1 LSSNKKNWNIRLNT
15 AEHKANKE
23 NENNNNAGNTSMLGS
38 SIMGG
43 SSLIQNS
50 ALLDIYEETDL
61 EESKKRELDDL
72 IKSVPYNL
80 CVALIKISQLH
91 NYEPLDIETLY
102 QKVLPAFS
110 LLRRNDGTK
119 YTSQSV
125 QTVRSAM
132 VSNKLYTR
140 TEDGKYL
147 LNIMQAIKI
156 LKNIK
161 HKKTV
166 NTNQQIKTVTSDDDN
181 NNRVRGNLEN
191 FDNNASSFMNY
202 ESPSSLENMA
212 AAGFAGLS
220 SGGMAVGGKKK
231 FKKVKKG
238 KEGVKQRIEKF
249 EKTFLVLKNL
259 LKVSSNDKLLYSQLN
274 FDFANI
280 ADPTKLGENKLN
292 VDKII
297 GMLCVFKF
305 FRPFI
310 ERCFSSIQCQENIME
325 KIMEINSE
333 VNYMDSIFKFEE
345 EARAKKLEKN
355 KF

>member
-1 LSSNKKNWNIRLNT
+1 MI
-15 AEHKANKE
+15 E
-23 NENNNNAGNTSMLGS
+23 NSLA
-38 SIMGG
+38 GG
-43 SSLIQNS
+43 SSLIQAS
-50 ALLDIYEETDL
+50 SLLDIYEETDL
-61 EESKKRELDDL
+61 EETHKRELDEL

-91 NYEPLDIETLY
+91 NYEPLDIDTLY

-140 TEDGKYL
+140 NGNGKYT
-147 LNIMQAIKI
+147 LNIQQAIKI
-156 LKNIK
+156 LRNIK
-161 HKKTV
+161 NKKSV
-166 NTNQQIKTVTSDDDN
+166 NTNQQLKQVTYDDKSKVRENIENIDN
-181 NNRVRGNLEN
+181 NTSSFMNY
-191 FDNNASSFMNY
+191 DNPASSFMN
-202 ESPSSLENMA
+202 S
-212 AAGFAGLS
+212 GFTGALNL
-220 SGGMAVGGKKK
+220 GGGSKKK
-231 FKKVKKG
+231 SKKVKKG

-274 FDFANI
+274 FDFAGM
-280 ADPTKLGENKLN
+280 ADPMRMGENKLN
-292 VDKII
+292 VDKIV

-310 ERCFSSIQCQENIME
+310 ERCFNSLQCQENIME

-345 EARAKKLEKN
+345 DITDKKHKAPVN
-355 KF
+355 AN

>member
-1 LSSNKKNWNIRLNT
+1 
-15 AEHKANKE
+15 
-23 NENNNNAGNTSMLGS
+23 M
-38 SIMGG
+38 
-43 SSLIQNS
+43 
-50 ALLDIYEETDL
+50 
-61 EESKKRELDDL
+61 
-72 IKSVPYNL
+72 
-80 CVALIKISQLH
+80 IKISQLH
-91 NYEPLDIETLY
+91 NYEPLDIDTLY

-140 TEDGKYL
+140 NSNGKYV
-147 LNIMQAIKI
+147 LNIQQAIKI
-156 LKNIK
+156 LRNIK
-161 HKKTV
+161 NKKSV
-166 NTNQQIKTVTSDDDN
+166 NTNQQLKQVTYDDN
-181 NNRVRGNLEN
+181 SKIRGNLEN
-191 FDNNASSFMNY
+191 DDNNASSFMNY
-202 ESPSSLENMA
+202 ENPVSYMNSGFGGSL
-212 AAGFAGLS
+212 
-220 SGGMAVGGKKK
+220 AVSGGKKK
-231 FKKVKKG
+231 SKKVKKG

-274 FDFANI
+274 FDFAGM
-280 ADPTKLGENKLN
+280 ADPMRIGENRVN
-292 VDKII
+292 VDKIV

-310 ERCFSSIQCQENIME
+310 ERCFNSLQCQENIME

>member
-1 LSSNKKNWNIRLNT
+1 M
-15 AEHKANKE
+15 E
-23 NENNNNAGNTSMLGS
+23 NENNNNNAGNNSMLGS

-43 SSLIQNS
+43 SSLIQGS

-61 EESKKRELDDL
+61 EESKKRELDEL

-91 NYEPLDIETLY
+91 NYEALDIETLY
-102 QKVLPAFS
+102 QKVLPAFP

-125 QTVRSAM
+125 QTVRSAT

-140 TEDGKYL
+140 TDDGKYL
-147 LNIMQAIKI
+147 LNVMQAIKI

-161 HKKTV
+161 NKKTV
-166 NTNQQIKTVTSDDDN
+166 NTNNQIKGETVVENTKPRNNNNYDNLDN
-181 NNRVRGNLEN
+181 NT
-191 FDNNASSFMNY
+191 SSFMNY
-202 ESPSSLENMA
+202 ENPSSLENMA
-212 AAGFAGLS
+212 AIGLAGLS
-220 SGGMAVGGKKK
+220 SGGGMAVGGKKK

-274 FDFANI
+274 FDFAGI
-280 ADPTKLGENKLN
+280 ADPQRLGENKLN
-292 VDKII
+292 VDKIV

-333 VNYMDSIFKFEE
+333 VNYMDSIFKFEDE
-345 EARAKKLEKN
+345 EKKRHAAAAAAAAEKT
-355 KF
+355 KY

>member
-1 LSSNKKNWNIRLNT
+1 
-15 AEHKANKE
+15 
-23 NENNNNAGNTSMLGS
+23 MMGS

-91 NYEPLDIETLY
+91 NYEALDIETLY
-102 QKVLPAFS
+102 QKVLPAFP

-140 TEDGKYL
+140 NADGKYL
-147 LNIMQAIKI
+147 LNVLQAIKI

-161 HKKTV
+161 NKKTV
-166 NTNQQIKTVTSDDDN
+166 NNNGQKTVAMEDN
-181 NNRVRGNLEN
+181 SRIRGNLEN
-191 FDNNASSFMNY
+191 DNNTSSFMNY
-202 ESPSSLENMA
+202 DSPASLQYMA
-212 AAGFAGLS
+212 MGLARS
-220 SGGMAVGGKKK
+220 NATNGVPGVGGKKK

-274 FDFANI
+274 FDFAGI
-280 ADPTKLGENKLN
+280 ADPQRIGENKLN
-292 VDKII
+292 VDKIV

-310 ERCFSSIQCQENIME
+310 ERCFNSIQCQENIME

-345 EARAKKLEKN
+345 DEAAKKAEKAH

>member
-1 LSSNKKNWNIRLNT
+1 M
-15 AEHKANKE
+15 E
-23 NENNNNAGNTSMLGS
+23 NENNNNAGNNSMLGS

-43 SSLIQNS
+43 SSLIQGS

-61 EESKKRELDDL
+61 EESKKRELDEL

-91 NYEPLDIETLY
+91 NYEALDIETLY
-102 QKVLPAFS
+102 QKVLPAFP

-140 TEDGKYL
+140 TDDGKYL
-147 LNIMQAIKI
+147 LNVMQAIKI

-161 HKKTV
+161 NKKTV
-166 NTNQQIKTVTSDDDN
+166 NTNQQLKQVAVEDN
-181 NNRVRGNLEN
+181 NKSRGNIDN
-191 FDNNASSFMNY
+191 IDNNTSSFMNY
-202 ESPSSLENMA
+202 ENPSSLENMA
-212 AAGFAGLS
+212 AIGLAGLS
-220 SGGMAVGGKKK
+220 SGGGMAVGGKKK

-274 FDFANI
+274 FDFAGI
-280 ADPTKLGENKLN
+280 ADPQRLGENKLN
-292 VDKII
+292 VDKIV

-333 VNYMDSIFKFEE
+333 VNYMDSIFKFEDE
-345 EARAKKLEKN
+345 EKKRRVAAAAAAAEKP
-355 KF
+355 KY

>member
-1 LSSNKKNWNIRLNT
+1 
-15 AEHKANKE
+15 
-23 NENNNNAGNTSMLGS
+23 MMGS

-91 NYEPLDIETLY
+91 NYEALDIETLY
-102 QKVLPAFS
+102 QKVLPAFP

-140 TEDGKYL
+140 NADGKYL
-147 LNIMQAIKI
+147 LNVLQAIKI

-161 HKKTV
+161 NKKTV
-166 NTNQQIKTVTSDDDN
+166 NNNGQKTVAMEDN
-181 NNRVRGNLEN
+181 SRIRGNLEN
-191 FDNNASSFMNY
+191 DNNTSSFMNY
-202 ESPSSLENMA
+202 DSPASLENMA
-212 AAGFAGLS
+212 MGLAS
-220 SGGMAVGGKKK
+220 LNATNGVPGVGGKKK

-274 FDFANI
+274 FDFAGI
-280 ADPTKLGENKLN
+280 ADPQRIGENKLN
-292 VDKII
+292 VDKIV

-310 ERCFSSIQCQENIME
+310 ERCFNSIQCQ
-325 KIMEINSE
+325 
-333 VNYMDSIFKFEE
+333 
-345 EARAKKLEKN
+345 
-355 KF
+355 